1 MANEISKLKE
11 YNLEEISKTT
21 KIPLEYLESMLKNDY
36 AKLMNVNV
44 KAYTKIISR
53 EYGID
58 TSGFLSNFE
67 SFVANTNENQTEKV
81 KVNPRLHGYCA
92 KEKSNS
98 TLWLILMLILM
109 ALGIWGSKMLQNIDF
124 SHLVPDNITI
134 HDEDAQTN
142 ETNTTNEE
150 QNKEQEDEESD
161 LIINDIS
168 QIDQNQTN
176 QPQTN
181 EANATSEP
189 AQTNEQS
196 QIEQSQIEQ
205 SLAEQSPKIAHF
217 TPTKS
222 IWIGIKN
229 LDDMQKRSF
238 NAKQPFDINLT
249 GNMLLVTGHG
259 RLSLSYDDKNKTY
272 NQKDTLRFHITNGEI
287 KKLNFKE
294 FIKLNKGPLW

>member
-142 ETNTTNEE
+142 EANATNE
-150 QNKEQEDEESD
+150 EQEDEESD
-161 LIINDIS
+161 LIIND
-168 QIDQNQTN
+168 
-176 QPQTN
+176 
-181 EANATSEP
+181 
-189 AQTNEQS
+189 QS
-196 QIEQSQIEQ
+196 LAEQ

-259 RLSLSYDDKNKTY
+259 RLSLSYDEQNKTY

>member
-36 AKLMNVNV
+36 AKLINVNV

-81 KVNPRLHGYCA
+81 KINPRLRGYCA

-109 ALGIWGSKMLQNIDF
+109 AQNIDF

-142 ETNTTNEE
+142 ETNATNEK
-150 QNKEQEDEESD
+150 QNEEQEDEESD

-168 QIDQNQTN
+168 QTDQNQTS
-176 QPQTN
+176 QAQTN

-196 QIEQSQIEQ
+196 QIEQS
-205 SLAEQSPKIAHF
+205 LAEQSPKIAHF
-217 TPTKS
+217 TPKKS

-259 RLSLSYDDKNKTY
+259 RLSLSYDEHNKTY

>member
-21 KIPLEYLESMLKNDY
+21 KIPREYLESMLKNDY
-36 AKLMNVNV
+36 AKLINVNV

-67 SFVANTNENQTEKV
+67 SFVASTNENQTEKV
-81 KVNPRLHGYCA
+81 KINPRLHGYCA

-142 ETNTTNEE
+142 ETNETNATNE
-150 QNKEQEDEESD
+150 EQEDEESD
-161 LIINDIS
+161 LIINDIG
-168 QIDQNQTN
+168 QIDQNQTS
-176 QPQTN
+176 QAQTN

-189 AQTNEQS
+189 VQTN
-196 QIEQSQIEQ
+196 EQSQIEQ

-259 RLSLSYDDKNKTY
+259 RLSLSYDEHNKTY

>member
-36 AKLMNVNV
+36 AKLINVNV

-67 SFVANTNENQTEKV
+67 SFVASTNENQTEKV
-81 KVNPRLHGYCA
+81 KINPRLHGYCA

-142 ETNTTNEE
+142 ETNETNATNE
-150 QNKEQEDEESD
+150 EQEDEESD
-161 LIINDIS
+161 LIINDIG
-168 QIDQNQTN
+168 QIDQNQTS
-176 QPQTN
+176 QAQTN

-189 AQTNEQS
+189 VQTN
-196 QIEQSQIEQ
+196 EQSQIEQ

-259 RLSLSYDDKNKTY
+259 RLSLSYDEHNKTY

>member
-67 SFVANTNENQTEKV
+67 SFVATTNENQTEKV
-81 KVNPRLHGYCA
+81 KVNPRLRGYCA

-124 SHLVPDNITI
+124 SHLVPDNITT
-134 HDEDAQTN
+134 HDEQIQTN
-142 ETNTTNEE
+142 EANATNE
-150 QNKEQEDEESD
+150 EQEDEESD

-168 QIDQNQTN
+168 QIDENQTS
-176 QPQTN
+176 QIQAN
-181 EANATSEP
+181 EANATSQP
-189 AQTNEQS
+189 AQINKQS
-196 QIEQSQIEQ
+196 QIEPSLAEQ

>member
-36 AKLMNVNV
+36 AKLINVNV

-67 SFVANTNENQTEKV
+67 SFVATANENQTEKV
-81 KVNPRLHGYCA
+81 KINPRLRGYCA

-142 ETNTTNEE
+142 ETNETNATNE
-150 QNKEQEDEESD
+150 EQEDEESD

-168 QIDQNQTN
+168 QIDQNQTS
-176 QPQTN
+176 QAQTN

-189 AQTNEQS
+189 VQTN
-196 QIEQSQIEQ
+196 EQSQIEQ

-217 TPTKS
+217 TPKKS

-259 RLSLSYDDKNKTY
+259 RLSLSYDEQNKTY

>member
-142 ETNTTNEE
+142 ETNATNEE
-150 QNKEQEDEESD
+150 QNEEQEYEESD

-181 EANATSEP
+181 EANTTSEP
-189 AQTNEQS
+189 AQTTEQN
-196 QIEQSQIEQ
+196 QIEQ

-217 TPTKS
+217 TPKKS

-259 RLSLSYDDKNKTY
+259 RLSLSYDEHNKTY

>member
-36 AKLMNVNV
+36 AKLINVNV

-81 KVNPRLHGYCA
+81 KINPRLHGYCA

-142 ETNTTNEE
+142 EANATNE
-150 QNKEQEDEESD
+150 EQEDEESD

-168 QIDQNQTN
+168 QTDQNQTS
-176 QPQTN
+176 QIQAN

-189 AQTNEQS
+189 AQTNEQN

-217 TPTKS
+217 TPKKS

-259 RLSLSYDDKNKTY
+259 RLSLSYDEQNKTY

>member
-67 SFVANTNENQTEKV
+67 SFVANTNEHQTEKV

-134 HDEDAQTN
+134 HDEQIQTN
-142 ETNTTNEE
+142 EANATNE
-150 QNKEQEDEESD
+150 EQEDEESD

-181 EANATSEP
+181 EANTTSEP
-189 AQTNEQS
+189 AQTTEQN
-196 QIEQSQIEQ
+196 QIEQ

>member
-36 AKLMNVNV
+36 AKLINVNV

-81 KVNPRLHGYCA
+81 KINPRLHGYCA

-98 TLWLILMLILM
+98 TLWLILMLVLM
-109 ALGIWGSKMLQNIDF
+109 VAGIWSSKILQNLDF
-124 SHLVPDNITI
+124 SHLVPETIISSDENEQEQIDEEIQKSEQIEQNQEEEENEINIDLNDTISLDESSDNNASS
-134 HDEDAQTN
+134 EN
-142 ETNTTNEE
+142 ELNEETNTT
-150 QNKEQEDEESD
+150 KEIKS
-161 LIINDIS
+161 
-168 QIDQNQTN
+168 
-176 QPQTN
+176 
-181 EANATSEP
+181 AR
-189 AQTNEQS
+189 
-196 QIEQSQIEQ
+196 
-205 SLAEQSPKIAHF
+205 F
-217 TPTKS
+217 TPKKS

-229 LDDMQKRSF
+229 LDDMSKRSF
-238 NAKQPFDINLT
+238 NTKKPFDLNLT
-249 GNMLLVTGHG
+249 GKFLVVTGHG
-259 RLSLSYDDKNKTY
+259 SIDLQYGDNSKNY
-272 NQKDTLRFHITNGEI
+272 NQKDTLRFYINEGEI
-287 KKLNFKE
+287 KKLKFKE

>member
-36 AKLMNVNV
+36 AKLINVNV

-81 KVNPRLHGYCA
+81 KINPRLHGYCA

-142 ETNTTNEE
+142 ETNATNEK
-150 QNKEQEDEESD
+150 QNEEQEDEESD

-168 QIDQNQTN
+168 QTDQNQTN
-176 QPQTN
+176 QAQTN

-189 AQTNEQS
+189 AQTNEQN
-196 QIEQSQIEQ
+196 QIEQNQY
-205 SLAEQSPKIAHF
+205 L
-217 TPTKS
+217 
-222 IWIGIKN
+222 
-229 LDDMQKRSF
+229 
-238 NAKQPFDINLT
+238 NANGQPD
-249 GNMLLVTGHG
+249 
-259 RLSLSYDDKNKTY
+259 
-272 NQKDTLRFHITNGEI
+272 
-287 KKLNFKE
+287 
-294 FIKLNKGPLW
+294 P

>member
-142 ETNTTNEE
+142 EAKATNE
-150 QNKEQEDEESD
+150 EQEDEESD

-168 QIDQNQTN
+168 QTDQNQTDQNQTN

-189 AQTNEQS
+189 AQTN
-196 QIEQSQIEQ
+196 EQSQIEQ

>member
-36 AKLMNVNV
+36 AKLINVNV

-81 KVNPRLHGYCA
+81 KINPRLRGYCA

-142 ETNTTNEE
+142 ETNATNEK
-150 QNKEQEDEESD
+150 QNEEQEDEESD

-168 QIDQNQTN
+168 QTDQNQTS
-176 QPQTN
+176 QAQTN

-196 QIEQSQIEQ
+196 QIEQS
-205 SLAEQSPKIAHF
+205 LAEQSPKIAHF
-217 TPTKS
+217 TPKKS

-259 RLSLSYDDKNKTY
+259 RLSLSYDV
-272 NQKDTLRFHITNGEI
+272 F
-287 KKLNFKE
+287 
-294 FIKLNKGPLW
+294 

>member
-36 AKLMNVNV
+36 AKLINVNV

-67 SFVANTNENQTEKV
+67 SFVASTNENQTEKV
-81 KVNPRLHGYCA
+81 KINPRLHGYCA

-142 ETNTTNEE
+142 ETNETNATNE
-150 QNKEQEDEESD
+150 EQEDEESD
-161 LIINDIS
+161 LIINDIG
-168 QIDQNQTN
+168 QIDQNQTS
-176 QPQTN
+176 QAQTN

-189 AQTNEQS
+189 VQTNEQS
-196 QIEQSQIEQ
+196 QIAQ

-259 RLSLSYDDKNKTY
+259 RLSLSYDEHNKTY

>member
-134 HDEDAQTN
+134 HDEQIQTN
-142 ETNTTNEE
+142 EANATNE
-150 QNKEQEDEESD
+150 EQEDEESD

-181 EANATSEP
+181 EANTTSEP
-189 AQTNEQS
+189 AQTTEQN
-196 QIEQSQIEQ
+196 QIEQ

-259 RLSLSYDDKNKTY
+259 RLSLSYDEQNKTY

>member
-36 AKLMNVNV
+36 AKLINVNV

-81 KVNPRLHGYCA
+81 KINPRLHGYCA

-142 ETNTTNEE
+142 ETNATNEE
-150 QNKEQEDEESD
+150 QEYEESD

-168 QIDQNQTN
+168 QTDQNQTN
-176 QPQTN
+176 QSQTN
-181 EANATSEP
+181 EANATSQP
-189 AQTNEQS
+189 AQTNEQN
-196 QIEQSQIEQ
+196 QIEQ

-259 RLSLSYDDKNKTY
+259 RLSRRYDEQNKTY
-272 NQKDTLRFHITNGEI
+272 NQTDTLRFHITNGEI